1 MNEEGDFCP
10 GVFPTCAE
18 EFWEALDEAME
29 HEPGLD
35 VQEFCIRAGHFY
47 RLVDPDH
54 NLKFV

>member
-1 MNEEGDFCP
+1 MNEEDDFCP

-35 VQEFCIRAGHFY
+35 VQEFASEPVIFIG
-47 RLVDPDH
+47 LWTQTTI
-54 NLKFV
+54 